1 MNNLF
6 KRGITGSI
14 LVLGIIGV
22 LHLGFRVF
30 TLFTLLLGVLLS
42 AEFIDLTSA
51 SNQDKKP
58 SKRMVNLAFLL
69 LSACCIGFT
78 SLHIMGHSYPWL
90 PLLLL
95 ALFLCCFALH
105 VTLYKGG
112 SLDYLGYHFVGL
124 IYITLPL
131 CLSLMLS
138 RHELGAYKAQNIL
151 GIFVLLWVFDSSA
164 YGLGS
169 IFGKH
174 ALSPKISPKKTI
186 EGFGLATV
194 VTLSIG
200 YLIPFV
206 FLQSSWSSIDW
217 AVIAGI
223 AAVFGTIGDLFASST
238 KREAGVKDSGKI
250 LPGHG
255 GLLDRFDSYL
265 MTLPWVYLYLEF
277 TALI

>member
-1 MNNLF
+1 MSNLV
-6 KRGITGSI
+6 KRSITGSI
-14 LVLGIIGV
+14 LVLGIIGI

-30 TLFTLLLGVLLS
+30 TLFTMLLGVLLS
-42 AEFIDLTSA
+42 TEFIELTRA
-51 SNQDKKP
+51 SCKETKYH
-58 SKRMVNLAFLL
+58 KRIINLAFILV
-69 LSACCIGFT
+69 SACCIGLT
-78 SLHIMGHSYPWL
+78 SLHVMGQSYPWSW
-90 PLLLL
+90 LLLL
-95 ALFLCCFALH
+95 SLTLCCFTLH
-105 VTLYKGG
+105 ITLYKGG
-112 SLDYLGYHFVGL
+112 SLDYLGYHFIGL
-124 IYITLPL
+124 VYITLPL
-131 CLSLMLS
+131 CLSLLLS
-138 RHELGAYKAQNIL
+138 KYEVTSYKAQNIL

-174 ALSPKISPKKTI
+174 ALSPTISPKKTI
-186 EGFGLATV
+186 EGFGLAAV

-206 FLQSSWSSIDW
+206 FLQTSWSSIEW

-265 MTLPWVYLYLEF
+265 MTLPWVYLYLKL